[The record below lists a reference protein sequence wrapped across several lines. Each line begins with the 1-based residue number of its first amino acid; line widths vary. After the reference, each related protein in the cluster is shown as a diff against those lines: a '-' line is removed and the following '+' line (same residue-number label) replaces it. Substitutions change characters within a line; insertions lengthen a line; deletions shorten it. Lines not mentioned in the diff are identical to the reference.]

1 MNLLLE
7 ALKLKEIQYR
17 AIKVQDNYLPYAL
30 IFRFIFEKLS
40 EIQSLDFSVKLWVKL
55 KKISLYKHAREG
67 WRQLALRN
75 LLKGDPQ
82 PRRVLK

>member
-17 AIKVQDNYLPYAL
+17 AIKVPDNYLQYAL

-40 EIQSLDFSVKLWVKL
+40 EIQSLDFSGKLWVKL
-55 KKISLYKHAREG
+55 SKNIIIQTCK
-67 WRQLALRN
+67 
-75 LLKGDPQ
+75 
-82 PRRVLK
+82 RRLEAAHSQEPP